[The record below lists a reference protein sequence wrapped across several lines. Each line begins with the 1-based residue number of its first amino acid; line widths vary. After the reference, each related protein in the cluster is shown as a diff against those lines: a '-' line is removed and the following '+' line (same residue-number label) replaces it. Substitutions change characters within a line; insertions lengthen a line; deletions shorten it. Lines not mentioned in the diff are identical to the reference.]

1 MNKQRIFVA
10 GHRGMV
16 GSAIVRQLAQRGD
29 VELVLRTRD
38 ELDLLDGRAVQA
50 FFAGAGIDQ
59 VYLAAAKVGGI
70 VANNTYPAD
79 FIYEN
84 MMIESNI
91 IHAAHLHNVNKLLFL
106 GSSCI
111 YPKLARQPMAESE
124 LLQGTLEPTNEP
136 YAIAKIAG
144 IKLCESYNRQYGRD
158 YRSVMP
164 TNLYGP
170 HDNFH
175 PDNSHVIPA
184 LLRRFHEAAQ
194 SHAPEV
200 VVWGS
205 GTPMREFL
213 HVDDMAA
220 ASIHVMELAREVWQ
234 ENTAPMLSHI
244 NVGTGVDCT
253 IRELAQTIA
262 KVVGYQGR
270 VVFDAAKPDG
280 TPRKLLDVTR
290 LHQLGW
296 YHEISLEAGLAG
308 TYQWFLENQQRFR
321 GDNVFTSGRFR
332 RRGADHA
339 PHLPRF
345 HCGKRPGGNFTGP
358 ASQPSGAG
366 LLVCAGGRV
375 CKDETLEAA
384 FARLT
389 QAELGVRL
397 PLAAG
402 TFYGVWQHFYD
413 DNFSGEDFST
423 HYIVLGFRLR
433 VAESDL
439 RLPDAQ
445 HGSYRWLTP
454 EQLLASDNVHENSR
468 AYFSPDAPA
477 VGL

>member
-1 MNKQRIFVA
+1 MKTQRIFVA

-16 GSAIVRQLAQRGD
+16 GAAIFRQLAQRD
-29 VELVLRTRD
+29 NVELVLRTRD
-38 ELDLLDGRAVQA
+38 QLNLLDAGAVQA
-50 FFAGAGIDQ
+50 FFAAERIDQ

-111 YPKLARQPMAESE
+111 YPKQATQPIAESE
-124 LLQGTLEPTNEP
+124 LLQGALEPTNEP

-175 PDNSHVIPA
+175 PSNSHVIPA
-184 LLRRFHEAAQ
+184 LLRRFHEAREQ
-194 SHAPEV
+194 NTPDV

-220 ASIHVMELAREVWQ
+220 ASIHVMELAQEVLQ
-234 ENTAPMLSHI
+234 EYTQPMLSHI

-262 KVVGYQGR
+262 QVVGYKGR
-270 VVFDAAKPDG
+270 VVFDASKPDG

-296 YHEISLEAGLAG
+296 YHEISLEAGLAS
-308 TYQWFLENQQRFR
+308 TYQWFLENQQRYR
-321 GDNVFTSGRFR
+321 G
-332 RRGADHA
+332 
-339 PHLPRF
+339 
-345 HCGKRPGGNFTGP
+345 
-358 ASQPSGAG
+358 
-366 LLVCAGGRV
+366 
-375 CKDETLEAA
+375 
-384 FARLT
+384 
-389 QAELGVRL
+389 
-397 PLAAG
+397 
-402 TFYGVWQHFYD
+402 
-413 DNFSGEDFST
+413 
-423 HYIVLGFRLR
+423 
-433 VAESDL
+433 
-439 RLPDAQ
+439 
-445 HGSYRWLTP
+445 
-454 EQLLASDNVHENSR
+454 
-468 AYFSPDAPA
+468 
-477 VGL
+477 